1 VDDVIAQPRGEI
13 VWMGEM
19 LEFSGQSVET
29 WQAEGAPGSTPI
41 ASEQEPRKRFKAI
54 NRNQLMIRPVDV
66 EKLVEEDHPVRAIW
80 AMVCRLDWSR
90 FEDEVKVV
98 EGGKG
103 RSSYDPRLLAAL
115 WIYAYSEGVNSARE
129 LSRMCGYE
137 PGCQWLTGIEE
148 VNHHTLSDFRVKDK
162 EAQDDLFKQVLG
174 RLSADGLTDLK
185 RVAQDGTKIRAQ
197 ASGNSF
203 RREDTLRDHLKLA
216 EEQIQ
221 AMGSADSED
230 CNQRVIQAKQRAIR
244 EKKQRLELAL
254 EELKK
259 FQEQEQ
265 EQEKQKA
272 KGPRVSETDPE
283 ARVMKQPDGGF
294 APSYNVQICTEASNK
309 IIVAVET
316 TQAGNDYDELVHGI
330 DAVEA
335 NTGRTPE
342 QMMVDGGYIKNGNI
356 EEAAQRG
363 IDLIGPVAE
372 TNAEASLKKRGLSPE
387 FYPDKFRYEE
397 TANTFTC
404 PAEKTLTFQRTSQ
417 REGRREHQYRAKAA
431 DCQNCPFRDQCCP
444 KNAPRMIIRIED
456 SEAVRAFKDKMQTE
470 QAKQIY
476 HTRAE
481 VAETPNAWIKDKF
494 GLRQFR
500 VRGLVKTGM
509 EALWACLTYNIR
521 QWMRLSWKPQIA
533 AVAVGGA
540 VSA

>member
-1 VDDVIAQPRGEI
+1 MQETLELFGEQ
-13 VWMGEM
+13 
-19 LEFSGQSVET
+19 LQT
-29 WQAEGAPGSTPI
+29 WRAERAPAST
-41 ASEQEPRKRFKAI
+41 AVAVEQEPAKRFRVI
-54 NRNQLMIRPVDV
+54 NRSQLMIRPVDV
-66 EKLVEEDHPVRAIW
+66 ENLVEEDHPVRAIW
-80 AMVCRLDWSR
+80 TMVCQLDWSR
-90 FEDEVKVV
+90 FEEDVKVV
-98 EGGKG
+98 EGGRG
-103 RSSYDPRLLAAL
+103 RSGHDPRLLAAL
-115 WIYAYSEGVNSARE
+115 WIYGYSEGINSARE

-137 PGCQWLTGIEE
+137 PGCQWLTGMEE

-174 RLSADGLTDLK
+174 RLSAAGLTDLK

-203 RREDTLRDHLKLA
+203 RREETLREHLKLA

-221 AMGSADSED
+221 AMGSADCED
-230 CNQRVIQAKQRAIR
+230 CSQRVMQAKKRAIR

-265 EQEKQKA
+265 EQKA

-283 ARVMKQPDGGF
+283 ARVMKQADGGF
-294 APSYNVQICTEASNK
+294 APSYNVQICTEASHK

-316 TQAGNDYDELVHGI
+316 VQAGNDYDELAHGI

-363 IDLIGPVAE
+363 IDLLGPVAE

-387 FYPDKFRYEE
+387 FYPDKFRYDE

-404 PAEKTLTFQRTSQ
+404 PADKTMTFQRTSQ
-417 REGRREHQYRAKAA
+417 RGGCREHQYRAKAA
-431 DCQNCPFRDQCCP
+431 DCQNCPFRGQCCP
-444 KNAPRMIIRIED
+444 KNAPRMIIRIEN

-470 QAKQIY
+470 EAKQIY
-476 HTRAE
+476 RTRAE

-500 VRGLVKTGM
+500 GRGLVKTGM
-509 EALWACLTYNIR
+509 EAVWACLTYNIR
-521 QWMRLSWKPQIA
+521 QWMRLRWKPQLAA
-533 AVAVGGA
+533 AVAVGGGM
-540 VSA
+540 SA

>member
-1 VDDVIAQPRGEI
+1 LELFGEQ
-13 VWMGEM
+13 
-19 LEFSGQSVET
+19 LETLRTEVLPAET
-29 WQAEGAPGSTPI
+29 ATGI
-41 ASEQEPRKRFKAI
+41 EQEPTKRFRVI
-54 NRNQLMIRPVDV
+54 NRSQLMIRPVDV
-66 EKLVEEDHPVRAIW
+66 EKLVEADHAVRAIW

-90 FEDEVKVV
+90 FEEDVKVV

-103 RSSYDPRLLAAL
+103 RSSHDPRLLAAL

-129 LSRMCGYE
+129 LSRMCTYE
-137 PGCQWLTGIEE
+137 PGCQWLTGMQE
-148 VNHHTLSDFRVKDK
+148 VNYHTLADFRVKDK

-185 RVAQDGTKIRAQ
+185 RIAQDGTKIRAQ
-197 ASGNSF
+197 ATGNSF
-203 RREDTLRDHLKLA
+203 RREDTLREHLRLA

-221 AMGSADSED
+221 AMGSPDWEES
-230 CNQRVIQAKQRAIR
+230 NQRVIRARQRAIR

-259 FQEQEQ
+259 FQEEKQ
-265 EQEKQKA
+265 EQEKQKQKKKA
-272 KGPRVSETDPE
+272 TGPRVSETDPE

-316 TQAGNDYDELVHGI
+316 TQAGNDYDELGHGI

-372 TNAEASLKKRGLSPE
+372 STAEASLKKRGLSPE
-387 FYPDKFRYEE
+387 FYPDKFRYDE
-397 TANTFTC
+397 TTNTFTC
-404 PAEKTLTFQRTSQ
+404 PADKTLTFQRTSQ

-431 DCQNCPFRDQCCP
+431 DCQHCPFRDQCCP
-444 KNAPRMIIRIED
+444 RNAPRMIIRIED
-456 SEAVRAFKDKMQTE
+456 SQAVKAFKDKMQTE
-470 QAKQIY
+470 GAKQIY
-476 HTRAE
+476 RTRAE

-521 QWMRLSWKPQIA
+521 QWMRLAWKPQLAA
-533 AVAVGGA
+533 AVAVGGE